1 MTPADPLGRLPT
13 PLILASLALLTV
25 RIIVAANTG
34 LTDDEAYNRV
44 WGLAPALSYLD
55 HPPMTGWLIA
65 AGRWLLGDNPL
76 GVRLAAVLAPLLGTL
91 LAWRAVGLLFGPKV
105 ALRAGWYTLAL
116 PLLAAGGV
124 LMTPDV
130 PSVVTW
136 GLTGWAAAELY
147 RSRRANWWLGIGL
160 FAGLGLISKYSNLFA
175 GAGLVLWLVAS
186 PGARHWWRTWQ
197 LWAGGALA
205 ALLTLPVD
213 VWNWQHHGAS
223 FTKQFGRVGAGEG
236 LTLRFLGELVGGMVG
251 LLSPA
256 IAVLAA
262 WGVWHV
268 FRRALKDRN
277 SPEFLLFCSIV
288 PFASYLLV
296 HSLHDRVQ
304 ANWPAPLYPAFA
316 VLAALVLEIPALQIR
331 PALRL
336 ARWALPLGFGISA
349 AFYLHTMH
357 PFVQLPG
364 TRDPSSQM
372 RGWSD
377 FATLI
382 EAKRAA
388 SGAAW
393 IATSSYA
400 TTGQLMFALH
410 AHAPVVQIDE
420 RLRYIHLPPVP
431 EAVLRAPALYV
442 DLARYGALARLQ
454 AHFGT
459 VTNLG
464 HVERRYAGVI
474 IETYE
479 TFLLADP
486 VLPVL
491 PPVE

>member
-1 MTPADPLGRLPT
+1 MQPKVHFSTIPG
-13 PLILASLALLTV
+13 PLIAASLALLAV
-25 RIIVAANTG
+25 RGLVAANTG
-34 LTDDEAYNRV
+34 LTDDEAYYRL
-44 WGLAPALSYLD
+44 WGIAPALSYLD

-65 AGRWLLGDNPL
+65 AGRWLLGDNAL

-91 LAWRAVGLLFGPKV
+91 LAWRATGLLFGPEV

-147 RSRRANWWLGIGL
+147 RSQNANWWLAIGL

-175 GAGLVLWLVAS
+175 GAGLALWLLGS
-186 PGARHWWRTWQ
+186 PAARRWFGSWQ
-197 LWAGGALA
+197 LWAGGAIA

-223 FTKQFGRVGAGEG
+223 FTKQFGRVGAGDG
-236 LTLRFLGELVGGMVG
+236 LTLRFLGELVGGMAG

-262 WGVWHV
+262 LGAWHV

-277 SPEFLLFCSIV
+277 SPDFLLFCSV
-288 PFASYLLV
+288 LPFASYLFI

-316 VLAALVLEIPALQIR
+316 VLAALALAIPALQTQPI
-331 PALRL
+331 LRL

-349 AFYLHTMH
+349 ALYLHTLY
-357 PFVQLPG
+357 PLVQLPG

-372 RGWSD
+372 RGWTD
-377 FATLI
+377 LATTI
-382 EAKRAA
+382 EAKRVA
-388 SGAAW
+388 SGAVW

-400 TTGQLMFALH
+400 TTGQLMNASSIH
-410 AHAPVVQIDE
+410 SKVVQLDE
-420 RLRYIHLPPVP
+420 RIRYVHLPPVP

-442 DLARYGALARLQ
+442 DLARYGALAKLQ
-454 AHFGT
+454 AHFGN
-459 VTNLG
+459 VTSLG
-464 HVERRYAGVI
+464 TVERRYAGVT

-491 PPVE
+491 PPAE